1 MAALG
6 HILKAGAH
14 VVAQVVKPKLVV
26 GGIGDVG
33 TIGRALFAVGLAR
46 IDHARA
52 QPQRGIDLAHPVG
65 VAARQIVV
73 DGDDMHPL
81 AGQRVQIG
89 RKGGD
94 QCLAFA
100 GLHFGDVA
108 LMQEDATDQLHIM
121 RAQTKRAARGL
132 AAIGEGFGQKRIKAF
147 AAQCPHA
154 QIVGFGDDL
163 AVGLG
168 AIIGLQRV
176 DPGHQRADRLNLAVV
191 RRPKDHFRQ
200 RTQSEHLTRLFV
212 PWPSARAVA
221 QAGKTHMIVWS
232 IRVVRPT
239 APVYLQRQ
247 QVAAP
252 IQFVKRHKGPSH
264 RCQRGWT
271 SLRQSKGTR
280 FMKKFIA
287 SVALSA
293 LFALP
298 VSAQDSV
305 SADTVLA
312 TVNGTEITLGH
323 VISMVR
329 LLPAEYQGL
338 PDNVL
343 FDGLLEQLVQ
353 QQVLASVA
361 EGELGRTEQLG
372 LENERRAFLAA
383 TYVDRIGSAPVS
395 DEELQAEFDA
405 QFASAGPVKEYNASH
420 ILVETQADADAV
432 IAALAEGA
440 DFAQVAQERSIGP
453 SGPNGGDLGWFTAGM
468 MVPSFEEAV
477 FALDLGEVSSPVE
490 TQFGWHV
497 IVLNDA
503 REQVP
508 PTLDDVRAELE
519 EGLRRARV
527 EAMLQ
532 DLTAAATIARPEI
545 QIDPSVIRDLDLLA
559 E

>member
-1 MAALG
+1 
-6 HILKAGAH
+6 
-14 VVAQVVKPKLVV
+14 
-26 GGIGDVG
+26 
-33 TIGRALFAVGLAR
+33 
-46 IDHARA
+46 
-52 QPQRGIDLAHPVG
+52 
-65 VAARQIVV
+65 
-73 DGDDMHPL
+73 
-81 AGQRVQIG
+81 
-89 RKGGD
+89 
-94 QCLAFA
+94 
-100 GLHFGDVA
+100 
-108 LMQEDATDQLHIM
+108 
-121 RAQTKRAARGL
+121 
-132 AAIGEGFGQKRIKAF
+132 
-147 AAQCPHA
+147 
-154 QIVGFGDDL
+154 
-163 AVGLG
+163 
-168 AIIGLQRV
+168 
-176 DPGHQRADRLNLAVV
+176 
-191 RRPKDHFRQ
+191 
-200 RTQSEHLTRLFV
+200 
-212 PWPSARAVA
+212 
-221 QAGKTHMIVWS
+221 
-232 IRVVRPT
+232 
-239 APVYLQRQ
+239 
-247 QVAAP
+247 
-252 IQFVKRHKGPSH
+252 
-264 RCQRGWT
+264 
-271 SLRQSKGTR
+271 
-280 FMKKFIA
+280 MKKFIA

-361 EGELGRTEQLG
+361 EGELGRTEQLV

-477 FALDLGEVSSPVE
+477 FALEVGEVSSPVE

>member
-1 MAALG
+1 
-6 HILKAGAH
+6 
-14 VVAQVVKPKLVV
+14 
-26 GGIGDVG
+26 
-33 TIGRALFAVGLAR
+33 
-46 IDHARA
+46 
-52 QPQRGIDLAHPVG
+52 
-65 VAARQIVV
+65 
-73 DGDDMHPL
+73 
-81 AGQRVQIG
+81 
-89 RKGGD
+89 
-94 QCLAFA
+94 
-100 GLHFGDVA
+100 
-108 LMQEDATDQLHIM
+108 
-121 RAQTKRAARGL
+121 
-132 AAIGEGFGQKRIKAF
+132 
-147 AAQCPHA
+147 
-154 QIVGFGDDL
+154 
-163 AVGLG
+163 
-168 AIIGLQRV
+168 
-176 DPGHQRADRLNLAVV
+176 
-191 RRPKDHFRQ
+191 
-200 RTQSEHLTRLFV
+200 
-212 PWPSARAVA
+212 
-221 QAGKTHMIVWS
+221 
-232 IRVVRPT
+232 
-239 APVYLQRQ
+239 
-247 QVAAP
+247 
-252 IQFVKRHKGPSH
+252 
-264 RCQRGWT
+264 
-271 SLRQSKGTR
+271 
-280 FMKKFIA
+280 MKKFIA

-338 PDNVL
+338 PANVL

-440 DFAQVAQERSIGP
+440 DFAQVAQGRSIGP